1 MANKSGKH
9 IDKTHLSIDI
19 AEKRG
24 FIHRDYIAHCLRWT
38 YVVKYL
44 QAKQRYKTA
53 RILDIGCG
61 REVPLAKTLYSS
73 RLIVDRYVGID
84 VNVLVVPDTFHTGR
98 FPIKLFSGDFVELG
112 LDALGF
118 RPTLATCF
126 EVLEHVEPSHA
137 IKIVDHVHELLE
149 DDGRFIMSTPN
160 WDPRVGA
167 AANHVN
173 EMKHEALGAMLEQ
186 RGWVVE
192 EKFGTF
198 ASIRDYKDALF
209 ESYSCSESIFN
220 DLRAYYDVNFLAV
233 IFAPLF
239 PHLARNCLWVLRKRF
254 PADYRGYHEWPAG
267 VWTSSD
273 QWRDLRTI

>member
-1 MANKSGKH
+1 VANKSGKH
-9 IDKTHLSIDI
+9 VDKTHLSIDT
-19 AEKRG
+19 AEQRG

-53 RILDIGCG
+53 RVLDIGCG

-73 RLIVDRYVGID
+73 RLIVDKYVGID
-84 VNVLVVPDTFHTGR
+84 VNVLSVPDTFHTGR
-98 FPIKLFSGDFVELG
+98 FPIKLFSGDFVELD
-112 LDALGF
+112 LDAIGF

-137 IKIVDHVHELLE
+137 IAICDHTHDLLA

-173 EMKHEALGAMLEQ
+173 EMKHTALGSMLEFH
-186 RGWVVE
+186 GWYVE
-192 EKFGTF
+192 DVFGTF
-198 ASIRDYKDALF
+198 ASIRDYKDILF
-209 ESYSCSESIFN
+209 SQYPGSEKIFRH
-220 DLRAYYDVNFLAV
+220 LRDYYDVNFLAV

-239 PHLARNCLWVLRKRF
+239 PDLARNCLWVLRKRVPEDNYF
-254 PADYRGYHEWPAG
+254 FKWPDIP
-267 VWTSSD
+267 WTSSS
-273 QWRDLRTI
+273 QWEDLSHG